1 MYLLNET
8 LEIAVMK
15 TFRNLFSVLLILSAG
30 VSRADDPGLPGGDP
44 DVPID
49 GGIVILLV
57 AGVYYGVQKIRGTKE
72 EGSEIS

>member
-1 MYLLNET
+1 MLNET
-8 LEIAVMK
+8 LEIAIMK

-30 VSRADDPGLPGGDP
+30 ISRADDPGLPGGDP

-49 GGIVILLV
+49 GGVVILLV

-72 EGSEIS
+72 EGSESS

>member
-1 MYLLNET
+1 
-8 LEIAVMK
+8 MK

>member
-1 MYLLNET
+1 
-8 LEIAVMK
+8 MK

-30 VSRADDPGLPGGDP
+30 ISRADDPGLPGGDP

-49 GGIVILLV
+49 GGVVILLV

-72 EGSEIS
+72 EGSESS

>member
-1 MYLLNET
+1 LLNET

>member
-1 MYLLNET
+1 LYLLNET